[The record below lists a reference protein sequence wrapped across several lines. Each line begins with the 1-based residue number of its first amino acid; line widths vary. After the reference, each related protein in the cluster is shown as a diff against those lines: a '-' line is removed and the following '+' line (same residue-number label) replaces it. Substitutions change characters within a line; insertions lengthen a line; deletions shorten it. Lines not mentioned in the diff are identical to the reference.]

1 MRHEVGD
8 GTSIGSVQELR
19 RGPRPAHLLVGEGR
33 PDHRPGVYGRATG
46 SRPSWPYPWFVPRA
60 VLIDLYDTLVASDWH
75 LWRDLLAGH
84 VGMDPATLGRAF
96 DATRPDRSV
105 GAFATEEDDTR
116 AVLEAAGLTHD
127 AGHIRELV
135 RIERDFMTTGVRL
148 YEDSIPTVRA
158 LRAEGVKTVL
168 VSNCSH
174 NTRPVVARLDLE
186 REFDA
191 LILSFEV
198 GARKPQRAIYQA
210 ALDAVGSQAADATFV
225 DDQAD
230 YCDGARALG
239 LDTRLIIRPDAHP
252 PEGFASSTNGH
263 HVITDLT
270 PLLG

>member
-1 MRHEVGD
+1 M
-8 GTSIGSVQELR
+8 
-19 RGPRPAHLLVGEGR
+19 
-33 PDHRPGVYGRATG
+33 
-46 SRPSWPYPWFVPRA
+46 PRA

-116 AVLEAAGLTHD
+116 AVLDAAGLTRD
-127 AGHIRELV
+127 AGHVRELV

-148 YEDSIPTVRA
+148 YGDSIPTVRA
-158 LRAEGVKTVL
+158 LRAEGVKTAL

-198 GARKPQRAIYQA
+198 RARKPQPAIYRA
-210 ALDAVGSQAADATFV
+210 ALDAVGSEASDAIFV

-239 LDTRLIIRPDAHP
+239 IDTRLIIRSDAHP
-252 PEGFASSTNGH
+252 PEGFAASTNGH
-263 HVITDLT
+263 RVITDLT
-270 PLLG
+270 ALLD

>member
-1 MRHEVGD
+1 M
-8 GTSIGSVQELR
+8 
-19 RGPRPAHLLVGEGR
+19 
-33 PDHRPGVYGRATG
+33 
-46 SRPSWPYPWFVPRA
+46 PRA
-60 VLIDLYDTLVASDWH
+60 ILIDLYDTLVASDWH
-75 LWRDLLAGH
+75 LWRDLLARH
-84 VGMDPATLGRAF
+84 VGMEPATLGRAF
-96 DATRPDRSV
+96 DETRPDRSV

-127 AGHIRELV
+127 AGHVRELV

-148 YEDSIPTVRA
+148 YGDSLPTVRA

-174 NTRPVVARLDLE
+174 NTRPVVARLDLK

-191 LILSFEV
+191 LILSLEV

-210 ALDAVGSQAADATFV
+210 ALDAIGSQAAEAIFV

-239 LDTRLIIRPDAHP
+239 IDTRLIIRPDAHP

-263 HVITDLT
+263 PVITDLT
-270 PLLG
+270 ALLRST